1 MKLLRER
8 EIDEKR
14 KLKKMKL
21 PSLPKSGRFLLM
33 IVNLLA
39 LKNRKSQLQNDR
51 VRIESRCNLE
61 RRRVEEKPIP
71 AGPNIV
77 SRIDE
82 KEKRGKGARSRRGR
96 GKRQQTPQKEMQV
109 KPSLPSSP
117 SASYQ
122 SVLTQGFSSSVNP
135 TPSQSISVRSSTLQR
150 QQSISFPL
158 SVRSS
163 YQSQSLGSRPYQ
175 SPSIYPIQN
184 QYVQQRLPE
193 RLQSSNIPLAMLN
206 GGLLKHLSWRIELLP

>member
-1 MKLLRER
+1 
-8 EIDEKR
+8 
-14 KLKKMKL
+14 MKL

-163 YQSQSLGSRPYQ
+163 RRWELSLRVRSTMRMT
-175 SPSIYPIQN
+175 
-184 QYVQQRLPE
+184 
-193 RLQSSNIPLAMLN
+193 NIITWTPGKTA
-206 GGLLKHLSWRIELLP
+206 S